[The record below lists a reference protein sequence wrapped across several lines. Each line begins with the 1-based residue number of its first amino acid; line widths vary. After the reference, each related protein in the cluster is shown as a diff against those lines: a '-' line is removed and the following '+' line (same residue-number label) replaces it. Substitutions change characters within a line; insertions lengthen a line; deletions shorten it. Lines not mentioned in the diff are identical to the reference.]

1 MQPKSNPFTG
11 HRAENKEDRDDATE
25 SQPISRSATAD
36 ADLSGRD
43 PGHEAHVPRFDRG
56 SDSQGSGN
64 PETRS
69 VRLPCGQ
76 RRLRGYCQANL
87 DAFKRWRLVPRFLRD
102 VGQRDLSV
110 ELFGK
115 RLPAPFLL
123 APVGFSRFCTTRPS
137 WRWQGRPDR
146 LAWA

>member
-1 MQPKSNPFTG
+1 MT
-11 HRAENKEDRDDATE
+11 HRKPTHLQV
-25 SQPISRSATAD
+25 SKAD

-43 PGHEAHVPRFDRG
+43 PGHEAHVPRFDR
-56 SDSQGSGN
+56 DLTRKASGN

-76 RRLRGYCQANL
+76 RRCEDTCQGKSRRLQTLA
-87 DAFKRWRLVPRFLRD
+87 LVPVFWRD

-137 WRWQGRPDR
+137 WRWQGGPIG